1 MKQSYQFI
9 APLLA
14 LSMALASIQ
23 ASATPV
29 HTTRAKHAK
38 PAAAATQDASTGQ
51 STTAVPATAAV
62 PAPADAAAS
71 APKPGALN
79 VPTPPPPSLT
89 AKSWVL
95 MDFAT
100 GQVLGDA
107 NADERVEPASITKV
121 MTSYVVSAELA
132 GGKIKME
139 DEVFISETAW
149 RSGGAGTEGST
160 SFLALNSKVP
170 LKDLFYGMVIQSGND
185 AAIALAEHIA
195 GSEQTFAELMNQY
208 AGKLGMTG
216 THFTNASGLPDAN
229 HYTTARDIALLSRA
243 LIRDFPEEYK
253 IYSIKDFEWN
263 GIKQHNRNSLLWR
276 DSSVDGIKT
285 GHTKEAGFC
294 LTTSAKRGDQRLIAV
309 VMGTSSEKQRADE
322 NQALLNYGFRFY
334 ETHKLYEAD
343 KTLAQPELWKGA
355 SNSIA
360 LGVAN
365 DVVVSMPRGRYK
377 DLKATMDM
385 PSRLIA
391 PFTKGQQVG
400 TIRIAL
406 DGKPLAERPLVALAD
421 APAAGFWG
429 RTSDGILLWFKGDKK
444 SDVSALP
451 DTK

>member
-1 MKQSYQFI
+1 MQLLQKYFVTFSLCVVAAAA
-9 APLLA
+9 APHA
-14 LSMALASIQ
+14 AAR
-23 ASATPV
+23 TP
-29 HTTRAKHAK
+29 HTTRAKPH
-38 PAAAATQDASTGQ
+38 AAAQPSTPAQDVTPPADSAVAT
-51 STTAVPATAAV
+51 
-62 PAPADAAAS
+62 PAPADAAAA

-79 VPTPPPPSLT
+79 VPTPPPPNLD
-89 AKSWVL
+89 AKSWAL
-95 MDFAT
+95 MDFTT
-100 GQVLGDA
+100 GQILA
-107 NADERVEPASITKV
+107 ESNADARVEPASITKV

-132 GGKIKME
+132 AGKVKME
-139 DEVFISETAW
+139 DEVFISENAW
-149 RSGGAGTEGST
+149 RGGGAGTEGST
-160 SFLALNSKVP
+160 SFLAVNSKVP

-208 AGKLGMTG
+208 AAKLGMTG
-216 THFTNASGLPDAN
+216 SHFVNASGLPDPN
-229 HYTTARDIALLSRA
+229 HYSTAHDIALLSRA
-243 LIRDFPEEYK
+243 LIRDYPEEYK
-253 IYSIKDFEWN
+253 VYAIKEFEWN

-276 DSSVDGIKT
+276 DSTVDGIKT

-309 VMGTSSEKQRADE
+309 VMGTSSEKQRADD

-343 KTLAQPELWKGA
+343 KPLAQPELWKGA

-360 LGVAN
+360 LGVAD

-377 DLKATMDM
+377 DLKATMDV
-385 PSRLIA
+385 PNRLIA
-391 PFTKGQQVG
+391 PYTKGQKVG
-400 TIRIAL
+400 TLRVSL

-429 RTSDGILLWFKGDKK
+429 RMSDGILLWFKGNAK
-444 SDVSALP
+444 SDVSAVP

>member
-1 MKQSYQFI
+1 MKYPQHWYFGAFLALSLI
-9 APLLA
+9 VSATPPLLA
-14 LSMALASIQ
+14 RAPQ
-23 ASATPV
+23 
-29 HTTRAKHAK
+29 TTKAKHAK
-38 PAAAATQDASTGQ
+38 PAPAEDTATSSQAA
-51 STTAVPATAAV
+51 PA
-62 PAPADAAAS
+62 PAPPPPADAAAA

-100 GQVLGDA
+100 GQVLA
-107 NADERVEPASITKV
+107 ETNADERVEPASITKV

-132 GGKIKME
+132 AGKIKME
-139 DEVFISETAW
+139 DPVFISETAW

-208 AGKLGMTG
+208 AAKLGMTG
-216 THFTNASGLPDAN
+216 THFANASGLPDAN
-229 HYTTARDIALLSRA
+229 HYSTAHDIALLSRA
-243 LIRDFPEEYK
+243 LIRDYPEEYK
-253 IYSIKDFEWN
+253 IYAIKDFEWN

-285 GHTKEAGFC
+285 GHTKEAGYC
-294 LTTSAKRGDQRLIAV
+294 LATSAKRGDQRLIAV
-309 VMGTSSEKQRADE
+309 VMGDASEKQRADD
-322 NQALLNYGFRFY
+322 NQSLLNYGFRFY
-334 ETHKLYEAD
+334 ETHKLYEAE
-343 KTLAQPELWKGA
+343 KPLAQPELWKGA

-360 LGVAN
+360 LGIAE
-365 DVVVSMPRGRYK
+365 DLVVSMPRGRYK
-377 DLKATMDM
+377 DLKASMDM

-400 TIRIAL
+400 TLRVAL

-421 APAAGFWG
+421 APAGGFWG
-429 RTSDGILLWFKGDKK
+429 RMSDGILLWFKGDKK
-444 SDVSALP
+444 SDVSAVP
-451 DTK
+451 DTR